1 MEMYQALAENYD
13 SIFPYK
19 PAHKKFILSAG
30 TKRRALLDMGCA
42 TGALAEH
49 LVQQF
54 NEISAFD
61 ISKAMI
67 EKARMRKVPKVDYF
81 SGSMLKAESYF
92 WKKHFDVISCF
103 GNTLVH
109 LKDEDELLTCF
120 SQVRSILKE
129 NGVFLGQI
137 INYDNILDNGI
148 TSLPTIDNSH
158 IRFVRHYHF
167 NSDVNRI
174 VFDTTLT
181 IKQTGKSIDNTV
193 QLLPIRK
200 IELENLL
207 LKAGFSTVEFY
218 SDYKRSEY
226 SPTSLPL
233 LFQASIE

>member
-1 MEMYQALAENYD
+1 MEMYRTLAENYD

-30 TKRRALLDMGCA
+30 TKRRALLDIGCA

-67 EKARMRKVPKVDYF
+67 EIARMRKVPDVDYF
-81 SGSMLKAESYF
+81 YGSMLKTESYF

-109 LKDEDELLTCF
+109 LKNEEELLTCF

-129 NGVFLGQI
+129 DGVFLGQI
-137 INYDNILDNGI
+137 INYDNVLDNNI
-148 TSLPTIDNSH
+148 TSLPTIDNKD
-158 IRFVRHYHF
+158 IRFVRHYHY

-181 IKQTGKSIDNTV
+181 IKKSAESIDNTV
-193 QLLPIRK
+193 QLIPIRK
-200 IELENLL
+200 DDLEKLL
-207 LKAGFSTVEFY
+207 QEAGFQKIEFF
-218 SDYKRSEY
+218 SDYERSEY
-226 SPTSLPL
+226 CSTSLPL
-233 LFQASIE
+233 LFQASVS